1 MNATA
6 FGESVPGTETTG
18 RTEHHVPVPPEERGR
33 LTVDDRV
40 VEKVAGRAVTPI
52 TDAAAAPRRVLGV
65 KIGEARPDDA
75 ASVQA
80 KVQDDIASVHVAI
93 AVRWPRSVQKVADE
107 VRERI
112 RTEVAAITGVRVDH
126 VDVDVVSM
134 TLPET
139 AERRVT

>member
-18 RTEHHVPVPPEERGR
+18 RTEHHAPVPPEERGR

-40 VEKVAGRAVTPI
+40 VEKVAGHAVTSI